1 MKTLIDTISTIKDI
15 LISLENILNQEHDNL
30 FNPNTNTD
38 VLKLIFKKKTIL
50 FERFFVLNKN
60 RLCLEKKYN
69 MFAPYQNHKK
79 LKDLWFFISKKCF
92 LLKKLNLKNKIL
104 INKNLYLNQYFLE
117 LFSSYQKRVIYD
129 INGNLKI

>member
-1 MKTLIDTISTIKDI
+1 MKTLIDTIFTIKDI
-15 LISLENILNQEHDNL
+15 LISIENILNQEYDNL
-30 FNPNTNTD
+30 LNPNTNID
-38 VLKLIFKKKTIL
+38 VLELIFKKKTIL
-50 FERFFVLNKN
+50 FEKFFILNKN
-60 RLCLEKKYN
+60 RLSLEKKFN
-69 MFAPYQNHKK
+69 MFSPYKNYKQLENSWHII
-79 LKDLWFFISKKCF
+79 LKKCF